1 MRQCLGERPHG
12 AAIFSTVNDED
23 CNLLK
28 VSRDG
33 LLDAPVPGVDDI
45 AVAPVTFGSH
55 HGRLDDA
62 DRLDRGEQQGIGLG
76 IGLGVARLVGVLLQR
91 ARIDKSQFHSD
102 APLGDM
108 ARRLGRPSRL
118 LSEDPPGPQGGRGGA
133 TAGEHPCPAGVSR
146 ASRRALRA
154 RRGRDREAVG

>member
-1 MRQCLGERPHG
+1 LFGPAERDEPLDGTPLVDRVQRLMRQCLGERSHG

-33 LLDAPVPGVDDI
+33 LLDAPVPGVDDV

-55 HGRLDDA
+55 YGRLDDA
-62 DRLDRGEQQGIGLG
+62 DRLDRGEQQGVRLG

-91 ARIDKSQFHSD
+91 AWVDESQFHSD
-102 APLGDM
+102 APLREYGP
-108 ARRLGRPSRL
+108 PSR
-118 LSEDPPGPQGGRGGA
+118 
-133 TAGEHPCPAGVSR
+133 PAFIVFFPKTPS
-146 ASRRALRA
+146 
-154 RRGRDREAVG
+154 